1 MCGLSHISLD
11 EAPEPLVPEVVGE
24 HGLAGHEVAEDADG
38 HRHQSGAGG
47 YVYAPSFYSMFVLFN
62 CGSVI

>member
-47 YVYAPSFYSMFVLFN
+47 IRL
-62 CGSVI
+62 CT